1 MTPQAEHANDT
12 QRVADLSELLGHVNA
27 SRDQERRALAR
38 HMHDSLGSSLTAL
51 TMHLDLLAQQMP
63 LDPALQQ
70 RTAQIRQLLQE
81 IVENNRAMQM
91 TLWNDKLEFL
101 GLGVA
106 LADAADQFSRQHQMT
121 VRCSLPDDDLEC
133 PLDHGVVVL
142 RALEEGLS
150 NIAAHTQAGSV
161 DVIVDDN
168 DEMLMLTV
176 KDDGIGL
183 QGGAPARLGLH
194 GRHGLR
200 LVRERARHLGGT
212 LTLTQN
218 QGRGACLTVSLPK
231 NALPAS

>member
-1 MTPQAEHANDT
+1 MAPPAEHANDT

-27 SRDQERRALAR
+27 SRDQERRTLAR
-38 HMHDSLGSSLTAL
+38 HMHDTLGSSLTAL
-51 TMHLDLLAQQMP
+51 TMHIGLLTEQMP

-70 RTAQIRQLLQE
+70 HTAQIKQLLLD

-101 GLGVA
+101 GLAVA
-106 LADAADQFSRQHQMT
+106 LVDAADQFSQQHQMM

-133 PLDHGVVVL
+133 SLEHGVALL

-150 NIAAHTQAGSV
+150 NIAAHAKANSV

-168 DEMLMLTV
+168 DEVLMLTV

-183 QGGAPARLGLH
+183 QGGAPANLGL
-194 GRHGLR
+194 HGLR
-200 LVRERARHLGGT
+200 LVRERVRHLGGT
-212 LTLTQN
+212 LMLTQN
-218 QGRGACLTVSLPK
+218 PGPGASLTVSLPK
-231 NALPAS
+231 TTLRRN